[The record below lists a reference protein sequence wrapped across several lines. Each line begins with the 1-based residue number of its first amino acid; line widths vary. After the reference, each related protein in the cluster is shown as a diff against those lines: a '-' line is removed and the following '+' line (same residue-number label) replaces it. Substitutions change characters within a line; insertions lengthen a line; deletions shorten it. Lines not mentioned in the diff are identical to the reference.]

1 MKKYAVVVLLLAA
14 LVFSLAGCTEKPA
27 EVDISSAMAI
37 MNDVPVAQWEYNFY
51 YKQAVASLAQFGIAV
66 DEDSDP
72 GLLAIVEEQAMND
85 VLANEAIRQLALARE
100 LSVTDEKVEA
110 LLTSE
115 ITNTFGGQENFQSW
129 LDAQGITREN
139 TLEMLRTQSLAYL
152 LYEDTSKLVE
162 VTDAEAQSLYEEDP
176 TKWDCRQVSHILVK
190 VDSSATEEEIAAAKA
205 EAEALIERLNA
216 GEDFAEMA
224 IAESDDTGSAIYGGS
239 LSEGVTETDSIY
251 LPEFTVGAFALEKEG
266 DFSQEPVQ
274 SSVGWHIIKW
284 DSTKTGFE
292 EFKEDIHSQL
302 LSEKQAEAYQDLVL
316 NYVADS
322 TVTRLINFVGWETGN
337 ETYPLDESAVVE
349 PNEQNNEED
358 LNNEET
364 NNEENQNDDVTQSGN
379 DSNPDGS
386 TE

>member
-1 MKKYAVVVLLLAA
+1 MKKYAVIVLLLLV
-14 LVFSLAGCTEKPA
+14 LVFSLTGCTDNSA
-27 EVDISSAMAI
+27 QVDITSAMAI

-66 DEDSDP
+66 EEDSEP
-72 GLLAIVEEQAMND
+72 ELLAIVEEQAMND
-85 VLANEAIRQLALARE
+85 VLANEAIRQLAEERE
-100 LSVTDEKVEA
+100 FSVTDEEVESI
-110 LLTSE
+110 LKSE
-115 ITNTFGGQENFQSW
+115 ITNTFGDQENFQSW

-152 LYEDTSKLVE
+152 LYEDASQMVE
-162 VTDAEAQSLYEEDP
+162 VTDAEAQALYDEDP
-176 TKWDCRQVSHILVK
+176 TKWDCRQVSHILVQ
-190 VDSSATEEEIAAAKA
+190 VDSAATEEEIAAAKE

-224 IAESDDTGSAIYGGS
+224 IDESDDTASAIYGGS

-251 LPEFTVGAFALEKEG
+251 LPEFTAGAYALEKEG

-284 DSTKTGFE
+284 DSTKAGFE
-292 EFKEDIHSQL
+292 EFKEDIKTEL
-302 LSEKQAEAYQDLVL
+302 LSEKQAEAYQNLVL
-316 NYVADS
+316 DYVAES
-322 TVTRLINFVGWETGN
+322 TVTRLINFVGWEAGN

-349 PNEQNNEED
+349 PNEQNNED
-358 LNNEET
+358 GSNNEES
-364 NNEENQNDDVTQSGN
+364 NNEEAQNGGTTQPDE
-379 DSNPDGS
+379 DSNSDTP